1 MLSLITNAASMAAT
15 KAMNVSQREVSAS
28 AKRLGTGLQ
37 VQSAVDDTAGLQI
50 ATRLDAQTRGLAIAQ
65 RNTQNAISMLQTADA
80 ALGGISNILLRMNDL
95 AIAAFDGSASLADK
109 TSMQAEFD
117 ELGRHIGTIIRS
129 TSFAGEKLFDPTVVS
144 GSTSGKLSKGPL
156 LFQIGASAAETMTV
170 DVSNLLNQMT
180 ADATYP
186 GVGWISATYR
196 STTPATDVGLELTT
210 FDSNFLNSISGT
222 IDKVSEIRSAIGA
235 ASNSLAHT
243 NNNLSNIASNTELA
257 KSRIIDADYANE
269 SVSYLSGKVKLKMG
283 GNLLKQSSR
292 LNKLVLGL
300 FT

>member
-15 KAMNVSQREVSAS
+15 KTMNVSQREVSAS
-28 AKRLGTGLQ
+28 AKRLGTGLRL
-37 VQSAVDDTAGLQI
+37 QSAMDDAAGLQI

-65 RNTQNAISMLQTADA
+65 RNTQNAISLLQTADA
-80 ALGGISNILLRMNDL
+80 AVGGISNILLRMNDL

-109 TSMQAEFD
+109 KSMQTEFD
-117 ELGRHIGTIIRS
+117 ELGRQIGNIIRS

-196 STTPATDVGLELTT
+196 STTPPTDVGLELIT
-210 FDSNFLNSISGT
+210 FNSNFLNSISGT
-222 IDKVSEIRSAIGA
+222 IDKVSEVRSAIGA
-235 ASNSLAHT
+235 ATNSLIHT
-243 NNNLSNIASNTELA
+243 NSNLSNIAVNTELA

-269 SVSYLSGKVKLKMG
+269 SAANFSENAKLKMG
-283 GNLLKQSSR
+283 GNLLKQSSG
-292 LNKLVLGL
+292 LNELVLGL
-300 FT
+300 LT